1 MLMNEKEKFYSLY
14 PEMDYDSLFE
24 KVKTDKDFVIAE
36 HRKMWNAIADYSEK
50 CGRCLGKYE
59 YLAFYC
65 KDLVVMLTNG
75 CFLCTYALHNRGNKS
90 MCEHCLLRWPMDTD
104 GLKKKSYVSGSDFLG
119 GPSCCDFSDLRRPA
133 IGLYRSLCL
142 ARDEGDALKYARYA
156 RIIANLQINEEVYND
171 EI

>member
-1 MLMNEKEKFYSLY
+1 MLMNEKEKIYSLY

-50 CGRCLGKYE
+50 CGRCLNKYE

-65 KDLVVMLTNG
+65 KDLAVMLTNG
-75 CFLCTYALHNRGNKS
+75 CFLCTYGLHNRGGKS
-90 MCEHCLLRWPMDTD
+90 MCERCLLRWPNA
-104 GLKKKSYVSGSDFLG
+104 SGSDFLG
-119 GPSCCDFSDLRRPA
+119 GPPCCNSSGDL
-133 IGLYRSLCL
+133 YSLLCSV
-142 ARDEGDALKYARYA
+142 RNEHDALKYARYA
-156 RIIANLQINEEVYND
+156 RMIANLPVNEEVYND

>member
-1 MLMNEKEKFYSLY
+1 MLMNEKEKFYSLH

-24 KVKTDKDFVIAE
+24 KVKTDKDFAIAE

-50 CGRCLGKYE
+50 YGRCFNKYE

-75 CFLCTYALHNRGNKS
+75 CFLCTYGLHNRGNKS
-90 MCEHCLLRWPMDTD
+90 MCDRCLLRWHN
-104 GLKKKSYVSGSDFLG
+104 KSGTVFPG
-119 GPSCCDFSDLRRPA
+119 GPSCCDTSYSMYSL
-133 IGLYRSLCL
+133 LCL
-142 ARDEGDALKYARYA
+142 ARDERDALKYARYA
-156 RIIANLQINEEVYND
+156 RMIANLQINEEVYND

>member
-50 CGRCLGKYE
+50 YGLCLDKYE

-75 CFLCTYALHNRGNKS
+75 CFLCTYGLHNRGNKS
-90 MCEHCLLRWPMDTD
+90 MCKRCLLRWHN
-104 GLKKKSYVSGSDFLG
+104 KSGSDFLG
-119 GPSCCDFSDLRRPA
+119 GPSCCNYSDD
-133 IGLYRSLCL
+133 LYSLLCL

>member
-24 KVKTDKDFVIAE
+24 KVKTNKDFVIAE

-50 CGRCLGKYE
+50 CGRCLNKHE

-65 KDLVVMLTNG
+65 KDLAVMLITG
-75 CFLCTYALHNRGNKS
+75 CFLCTYGMHNRGNKS
-90 MCEHCLLRWPMDTD
+90 MCEHCLLQWYN
-104 GLKKKSYVSGSDFLG
+104 KSGSDFPG
-119 GPSCCDFSDLRRPA
+119 GPPCYANSDSIYSL
-133 IGLYRSLCL
+133 LCL
-142 ARDEGDALKYARYA
+142 AKDERDVPKYARYA
-156 RIIANLQINEEVYND
+156 RIIANLPVNEEVYND

>member
-14 PEMDYDSLFE
+14 PEMDYDSLSE

-36 HRKMWNAIADYSEK
+36 HRKMWNAIADYSEE

-65 KDLVVMLTNG
+65 KDLVVMLTNE
-75 CFLCTYALHNRGNKS
+75 CFLCTYSLHNRGDKS
-90 MCEHCLLRWPMDTD
+90 MCERCLLRWHN
-104 GLKKKSYVSGSDFLG
+104 KSGSDFLG
-119 GPSCCDFSDLRRPA
+119 GPSCCNYPDD
-133 IGLYRSLCL
+133 LYRLLCL
-142 ARDEGDALKYARYA
+142 ARDEHDAPKYARYA
-156 RIIANLQINEEVYND
+156 RIIANLPVNEEAYND

>member
-36 HRKMWNAIADYSEK
+36 HRKMWNAIADYSEER
-50 CGRCLGKYE
+50 GRCLGKHE

-75 CFLCTYALHNRGNKS
+75 CFLCTYGLHNGGGKS
-90 MCEHCLLRWPMDTD
+90 MCERCLLRWPN
-104 GLKKKSYVSGSDFLG
+104 VSGSDFLC
-119 GPSCCDFSDLRRPA
+119 GPPCCNSSGDL
-133 IGLYRSLCL
+133 YSLLCSV
-142 ARDEGDALKYARYA
+142 RNERDALKYASYA
-156 RIIANLQINEEVYND
+156 RMIANLPINEEVYNN

>member
-1 MLMNEKEKFYSLY
+1 MLMNEKEKIYSLY

-50 CGRCLGKYE
+50 YGRCLNKYE

-75 CFLCTYALHNRGNKS
+75 CFLCTYGLHNRGNKG
-90 MCEHCLLRWPMDTD
+90 MCERCLLQWHNE
-104 GLKKKSYVSGSDFLG
+104 SGSDFPG
-119 GPSCCDFSDLRRPA
+119 GPPCCDNSDSIYSL
-133 IGLYRSLCL
+133 LCL
-142 ARDEGDALKYARYA
+142 AIDERDALKYARYA
-156 RIIANLQINEEVYND
+156 RIIANLQINEEIYND

>member
-50 CGRCLGKYE
+50 CGRCLDKYD

-75 CFLCTYALHNRGNKS
+75 CFLCTYGLHNRGNKS
-90 MCEHCLLRWPMDTD
+90 MCERCLLRWHNE
-104 GLKKKSYVSGSDFLG
+104 SGSDSYECLNSSG
-119 GPSCCDFSDLRRPA
+119 A
-133 IGLYRSLCL
+133 LYSLLCSV
-142 ARDEGDALKYARYA
+142 RKERDALKYARYA
-156 RIIANLQINEEVYND
+156 RIIANLPVNEEVYND

>member
-24 KVKTDKDFVIAE
+24 KVKTNKDFVIAE

-50 CGRCLGKYE
+50 CGRCLNKYE

-75 CFLCTYALHNRGNKS
+75 CFLCTYGLHNRGNKS
-90 MCEHCLLRWPMDTD
+90 MCERCLLRWHDKSEPDLLC
-104 GLKKKSYVSGSDFLG
+104 GLQCCYGSD
-119 GPSCCDFSDLRRPA
+119 S
-133 IGLYRSLCL
+133 LYSLLCL
-142 ARDEGDALKYARYA
+142 ARDKHDAPKYARYA

>member
-50 CGRCLGKYE
+50 CGRCLNKYD
-59 YLAFYC
+59 YLDFYC
-65 KDLVVMLTNG
+65 EDLVVMLTNG
-75 CFLCTYALHNRGNKS
+75 CFLCTYGLHNRGNKS
-90 MCEHCLLRWPMDTD
+90 MCERCLLRWHN
-104 GLKKKSYVSGSDFLG
+104 KSGSDFPG
-119 GPSCCDFSDLRRPA
+119 GTLCCNSSNSLYDL
-133 IGLYRSLCL
+133 LCL
-142 ARDEGDALKYARYA
+142 AKGERNALKYACYA
-156 RIIANLQINEEVYND
+156 RMIANLPINEEVYND

>member
-50 CGRCLGKYE
+50 FGRCLNKRE

-65 KDLVVMLTNG
+65 KDLVGMLNCE
-75 CFLCTYALHNRGNKS
+75 CFLCTYGTHNRGNKC
-90 MCEHCLLRWPMDTD
+90 MCDRCLLRWHN
-104 GLKKKSYVSGSDFLG
+104 KSGSDFTG
-119 GPSCCDFSDLRRPA
+119 YPQCCDFDD
-133 IGLYRSLCL
+133 GLYKLLCL
-142 ARDEGDALKYARYA
+142 ARDKRDVPKYASYA
-156 RIIANLQINEEVYND
+156 RMIANLQINEEVYND

>member
-50 CGRCLGKYE
+50 CGRCLSKHE

-65 KDLVVMLTNG
+65 KDLAVMLTNG
-75 CFLCTYALHNRGNKS
+75 CFLCTYGLHNRGNKS
-90 MCEHCLLRWPMDTD
+90 MCERCLLQWPNM
-104 GLKKKSYVSGSDFLG
+104 SGSDLPG
-119 GPSCCDFSDLRRPA
+119 GLQCCYCSDS
-133 IGLYRSLCL
+133 LYSLLCSVKHE
-142 ARDEGDALKYARYA
+142 RDALKYARYA

>member
-14 PEMDYDSLFE
+14 PGMDYDSLFE

-50 CGRCLGKYE
+50 CGRCLDKYE

-75 CFLCTYALHNRGNKS
+75 CFLCTYGLHNRGNKS
-90 MCEHCLLRWPMDTD
+90 MCERCLLRWHNE
-104 GLKKKSYVSGSDFLG
+104 SGSDFPG
-119 GPSCCDFSDLRRPA
+119 GPPCCECSDD
-133 IGLYRSLCL
+133 LYSLLCL
-142 ARDEGDALKYARYA
+142 ARDEPDVLKYARYA
-156 RIIANLQINEEVYND
+156 RIIANLQVNEEVYND

>member
-1 MLMNEKEKFYSLY
+1 MLMNEKEKIYSLY

-50 CGRCLGKYE
+50 CGRCLSKYE

-65 KDLVVMLTNG
+65 KDLAVMLTNW
-75 CFLCTYALHNRGNKS
+75 CFLCTYGLHNRGNKS
-90 MCEHCLLRWPMDTD
+90 MCERCLLQWNNEP
-104 GLKKKSYVSGSDFLG
+104 GSDFPG
-119 GPSCCDFSDLRRPA
+119 GPPCCDNSDSIYSL
-133 IGLYRSLCL
+133 LCL
-142 ARDEGDALKYARYA
+142 ARDECDVPKYASYA
-156 RIIANLQINEEVYND
+156 RMIANLPINEEVYND

>member
-14 PEMDYDSLFE
+14 PEMNYDSLFE

-50 CGRCLGKYE
+50 RGRCLDKYE

-65 KDLVVMLTNG
+65 KDLLVMLTNG
-75 CFLCTYALHNRGNKS
+75 CFLCTYGLHNRGDKS
-90 MCEHCLLRWPMDTD
+90 MCDRCLLRWHNE
-104 GLKKKSYVSGSDFLG
+104 SGSDFLG
-119 GPSCCDFSDLRRPA
+119 GPPCCGSSDS
-133 IGLYRSLCL
+133 LYTLFCL
-142 ARDEGDALKYARYA
+142 ARSERGALKYARYA

>member
-36 HRKMWNAIADYSEK
+36 HRKMWNAIADYSEER
-50 CGRCLGKYE
+50 GRCLTKYE

-65 KDLVVMLTNG
+65 KDLLVMLTNG
-75 CFLCTYALHNRGNKS
+75 CFLCTYGLHNRGNKS
-90 MCEHCLLRWPMDTD
+90 MCERCLLRWHN
-104 GLKKKSYVSGSDFLG
+104 KSGSDFLYG
-119 GPSCCDFSDLRRPA
+119 LQCCYSSDS
-133 IGLYRSLCL
+133 LYALFCL
-142 ARDEGDALKYARYA
+142 ARDERDVPKYASYA
-156 RIIANLQINEEVYND
+156 RMIANLQINEEVYND

>member
-36 HRKMWNAIADYSEK
+36 HRKMWNAIADYSEER
-50 CGRCLGKYE
+50 GRCLDKYE

-75 CFLCTYALHNRGNKS
+75 CFLCTYGLHNRGNKS
-90 MCEHCLLRWPMDTD
+90 MCERCLLRWHNE
-104 GLKKKSYVSGSDFLG
+104 SDSDLPG

-133 IGLYRSLCL
+133 IGLYRSFCL
-142 ARDEGDALKYARYA
+142 ARNERDALKYARYA
-156 RIIANLQINEEVYND
+156 RIIANLPVNEEVYND

>member
-14 PEMDYDSLFE
+14 PEIDYDSLFE

-36 HRKMWNAIADYSEK
+36 HRKMWNAVADYSEK
-50 CGRCLGKYE
+50 YGRCLNKYE

-75 CFLCTYALHNRGNKS
+75 CFLCTYGLHNRGNKS
-90 MCEHCLLRWPMDTD
+90 MCERCLLRW
-104 GLKKKSYVSGSDFLG
+104 SNVSGSDFPG
-119 GPSCCDFSDLRRPA
+119 VPSCCDFSD
-133 IGLYRSLCL
+133 GLYKLLCS
-142 ARDEGDALKYARYA
+142 ARDERDALKYARYA
-156 RIIANLQINEEVYND
+156 RIIANLPVNEEVYND

>member
-36 HRKMWNAIADYSEK
+36 HRKMWNAIADYSEER
-50 CGRCLGKYE
+50 GRCLGKHE

-75 CFLCTYALHNRGNKS
+75 CFLCTYGLHNRGGES
-90 MCEHCLLRWPMDTD
+90 MCERCLLRWPN
-104 GLKKKSYVSGSDFLG
+104 VSDFLG
-119 GPSCCDFSDLRRPA
+119 GPPCCSHSGDL
-133 IGLYRSLCL
+133 YSLLCSV
-142 ARDEGDALKYARYA
+142 RNERDALKYARYA
-156 RIIANLQINEEVYND
+156 RIIANLPVNEEVYND
-171 EI
+171 

>member
-50 CGRCLGKYE
+50 CGRCLDKYE

-75 CFLCTYALHNRGNKS
+75 CFLCTYGLHNRGDKS
-90 MCEHCLLRWPMDTD
+90 MCERCLLRWHN
-104 GLKKKSYVSGSDFLG
+104 KSGSDFLG
-119 GPSCCDFSDLRRPA
+119 GPSCCNYSDD
-133 IGLYRSLCL
+133 LYSLLCL
-142 ARDEGDALKYARYA
+142 ARDEGDVPKYASYA
-156 RIIANLQINEEVYND
+156 RMIANLQINEEVYND

>member
-14 PEMDYDSLFE
+14 PEIDYDSLFE

-50 CGRCLGKYE
+50 CGRCLSKYE

-65 KDLVVMLTNG
+65 KDLVVMLIKG
-75 CFLCTYALHNRGNKS
+75 CFLCTYGLHNRGNKS
-90 MCEHCLLRWPMDTD
+90 MCERCLLRWHN
-104 GLKKKSYVSGSDFLG
+104 KSGSDFLG
-119 GPSCCDFSDLRRPA
+119 GPSCCNFSDD
-133 IGLYRSLCL
+133 LYTLLCL
-142 ARDEGDALKYARYA
+142 ARDERDALKYAHYS

>member
-50 CGRCLGKYE
+50 CGRCLNKYE

-65 KDLVVMLTNG
+65 KDLAVMLTNR
-75 CFLCTYALHNRGNKS
+75 CFLCTYGLHNRGDKS
-90 MCEHCLLRWPMDTD
+90 MCERCLLRWRN
-104 GLKKKSYVSGSDFLG
+104 KSGSDFPG
-119 GPSCCDFSDLRRPA
+119 GPQCCECSDD
-133 IGLYRSLCL
+133 LYRLLCL
-142 ARDEGDALKYARYA
+142 ARDRCDAPKYARYA
-156 RIIANLQINEEVYND
+156 RIIANLPVNEEVYND